1 MPLPPTAHTPEPE
14 ESLLQSGTGTPSE
27 PHYQTRTTSSPF
39 PAEPGAPSH
48 LGSAL
53 RAEAADRTIHQS
65 AQLTHAGVPLELLAE
80 GPGVGISPAWM
91 KSFRSSIL

>member
-65 AQLTHAGVPLELLAE
+65 AQLNACRRSFGIDGKHLELLPIE
-80 GPGVGISPAWM
+80 ITHPAGDLC
-91 KSFRSSIL
+91 R